1 MLDIPLTTLN
11 AHVRK
16 RMSSVKF
23 FPAVV
28 LHLFL
33 KFKFPSKTM
42 MEGRYRSVRI
52 SFNKEFRQTYI
63 INKSLMYAYTQK
75 RSCHMMDAEHNTSI
89 NELL

>member
-1 MLDIPLTTLN
+1 
-11 AHVRK
+11 
-16 RMSSVKF
+16 
-23 FPAVV
+23 
-28 LHLFL
+28 
-33 KFKFPSKTM
+33 